1 MRFRFDLL
9 IALVIGLLVCPMIA
23 QSAAP
28 YPPEMA
34 DARVEVYKSV
44 DGMDLRVWI
53 FEPDGHQASDQ
64 RPAIVFFFGGGWNGG
79 SPGQFEHQAKYL
91 AGRGMVA
98 ITADYRVK
106 SRNGTKANIA
116 VMDAKAAIR
125 WVRTNAARLGVDPD
139 RIAASGGSAGGHL
152 AAATGMLPEHDVDGA
167 SQAVSSVPNA
177 MILFNP
183 VLITA
188 PVPGYPA
195 SLSEQQEKVKKLE
208 PRLGAKPESMS
219 PYHNIEKGQ
228 PPVIIFHGKDDPTVP
243 YQSIEFFTQAMSA
256 AGNRCELVGYP
267 DERHGFFNYG
277 RGDNSVYTDTMRR
290 TDEFLVSLGW
300 LRSLAGTTRVR
311 FKLFP
316 DENFLCFLLT
326 PHSSGRFGRP
336 EVHVRRALLL
346 RNHVFGL

>member
-1 MRFRFDLL
+1 MRFRINLSV
-9 IALVIGLLVCPMIA
+9 ALVLGLFVCPVIV
-23 QSAAP
+23 QSAST
-28 YPPEMA
+28 YPPEIQ
-34 DARVEVYKSV
+34 DARIEVFKSV
-44 DGMDLRVWI
+44 DGFDLRVWI
-53 FEPDGHQASDQ
+53 FEPDGHQASDK
-64 RPAIVFFFGGGWNGG
+64 RAAIVFFFGGGWNGG
-79 SPGQFEHQAKYL
+79 SPGQFEQQARYL

-152 AAATGMLPEHDVDGA
+152 AAATGILPGHDIEGA

-188 PVPGYPA
+188 PVPEYGA
-195 SLSEQQEKVKKLE
+195 SLSEQQEKVKRLE
-208 PRLGAKPESMS
+208 PRLGAKPETMS

-228 PPVIIFHGKDDPTVP
+228 PPVIIFHGTDDPTVP
-243 YQSIEFFTQAMSA
+243 YQSIEIFTEAMKA

-267 DERHGFFNYG
+267 GERHGFFNYG
-277 RGDNSVYTDTMRR
+277 RGDSSAYEDTMRR

-300 LRSLAGTTRVR
+300 L
-311 FKLFP
+311 
-316 DENFLCFLLT
+316 DEI
-326 PHSSGRFGRP
+326 
-336 EVHVRRALLL
+336 
-346 RNHVFGL
+346 